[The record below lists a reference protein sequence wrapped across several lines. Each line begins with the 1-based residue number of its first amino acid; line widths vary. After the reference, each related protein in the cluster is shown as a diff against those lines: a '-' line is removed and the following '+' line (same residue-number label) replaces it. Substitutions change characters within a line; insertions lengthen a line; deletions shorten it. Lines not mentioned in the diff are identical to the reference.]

1 MGYDAQ
7 GNETYEGPANSD
19 LLGKTLDAI
28 GLQYGRL
35 AKLHRVRWQVVKGEI
50 EAAGCG
56 PLDDYNRAY
65 IIQAPIDKD
74 KTIAVIDAAIQLCG
88 KTINAQIGALG
99 RETGRVFMAALVA
112 GSEPPAA

>member
-7 GNETYEGPANSD
+7 GNETYEDPTNPNLVGQ
-19 LLGKTLDAI
+19 TIDAI
-28 GLQYGRL
+28 GFQYNRL

-50 EAAGCG
+50 TTAKCG
-56 PLDDYNRAY
+56 PGDDYNRSP
-65 IIQAPIDKD
+65 IIDAPIDRE

-88 KTINAQIGALG
+88 KTINAQIGTLG

-112 GSEPPAA
+112 GSETPA